1 MYFRKEA
8 CTKVSNCR
16 NEGEKNTILTF
27 ASMNHEIFMQR
38 CFQLAQNGEGHVAP
52 NPLVGA
58 VIVHEGKII
67 GEGFH
72 ARYGEAHAEVM
83 AIRNCKHPELLPHST
98 LYVNLEPCS
107 HFGKTPPCAD
117 LILSHHIPSVVICN
131 TDPFPEVS
139 GRGIAKLKAG
149 GVKVIQGICEQEG
162 LLLNRRFF
170 TFHTLKRPYILLKW
184 AQSKDGF
191 IDGTHAQPIK
201 ITQTT
206 SDVKV
211 HQWRTEETAIMIG
224 FNTAKKDNPSLTARL
239 YPGKNPLRL
248 VWDPKLE
255 LPSHLQ
261 IFQDGNPTWVF
272 TDSQEGQKG
281 NVRYLKSENMEAI
294 LNRLHKEKIQ
304 SILVEG
310 GAALLNTF
318 IRQGYGDELRILTGN
333 CLIKEGIKAPEHE
346 AFQLLSEE
354 TIGADSIHYY
364 TRKKA

>member
-27 ASMNHEIFMQR
+27 VFMNHEIFMQR
-38 CFQLAQNGEGHVAP
+38 CFQLARNGEGNVAP

-72 ARYGEAHAEVM
+72 ARCGEAHAEVM
-83 AIRNCKHPELLPHST
+83 AIRNCKQTELLPYST

-107 HFGKTPPCAD
+107 HYGKTPPCAD
-117 LILSHHIPSVVICN
+117 LILSHNIPSVVICN

-139 GRGIAKLKAG
+139 GRGIAKLRAG
-149 GVKVIQGICEQEG
+149 GLEVIQGICEQEG

-191 IDGTHAQPIK
+191 LDGTNAYPQK
-201 ITQTT
+201 ITQTIT
-206 SDVKV
+206 DVKV
-211 HQWRTEETAIMIG
+211 HRWRTEEAAIMIG

-255 LPSHLQ
+255 LSHDLR

-272 TDSQEGQKG
+272 TDSQEMQKG
-281 NVRYLKSENMEAI
+281 NVRYLKAENVEAI
-294 LNRLHKEKIQ
+294 LNRLYEEKIQ

-310 GAALLNTF
+310 GAALLNTL
-318 IRQGYGDELRILTGN
+318 IQQGYGDELRILTGN

>member
-1 MYFRKEA
+1 
-8 CTKVSNCR
+8 
-16 NEGEKNTILTF
+16 
-27 ASMNHEIFMQR
+27 MQR

-83 AIRNCKHPELLPHST
+83 AIRNCKQPELLPHST

-139 GRGIAKLKAG
+139 GRGISKLKAG
-149 GVKVIQGICEQEG
+149 GVKVIQGVCEQEG

-191 IDGTHAQPIK
+191 LDGTNAQPIK

-272 TDSQEGQKG
+272 NDSKESL
-281 NVRYLKSENMEAI
+281 NENIRYLKAEKLETI
-294 LNRLHKEKIQ
+294 LHRLYEEKIQ
-304 SILVEG
+304 SVLVEG
-310 GAALLNTF
+310 GAALLNAF
-318 IRQGYGDELRILTGN
+318 IREGYGDELRILTGN